1 VNFDIGYN
9 LLLPALQYFAEKTNS
24 YGWAIILLTLAVR
37 IIVWPLVVKS
47 TQSMQ
52 RMSKL
57 QPKLNELKNRYKSDP
72 EMFQKKS
79 MEFFAKNKVN
89 PMSGCWPLL
98 VQMPILIA
106 LYATFTGPPFGDKAI
121 DVKVMVSDK
130 QVSKVEAQTSNNNSP
145 YVSKDGEKAKLVVFP
160 GESTINAGD
169 SIDFGVRAVEGKVA
183 EEFSPTWKIVAPG
196 TRNPADPG
204 VAQTDATI
212 AENGHAVFIKPGEY
226 HVQALI
232 PGIAKG
238 ERFWCINGLGKIA
251 RGAELIK
258 PIPEAIDL
266 MLKGKMAG
274 AIEVIKNI
282 KWETGN
288 WDSLVL
294 ILLFGATMYVSQKF
308 TVSTPKPAP
317 GQELDEQQII
327 QQQTMKTMPIV
338 TTGMF
343 MFIPLPAGVLLY
355 LVISNVFQTLQTM
368 LIMKMPVPAFVD
380 VSDDGPESGPQPG
393 GGGGQRKPGGGS
405 GPKKGDESK
414 AANSSGNVST
424 ISGARASRAK
434 RKAKRKKN

>member
-1 VNFDIGYN
+1 MNFDIGYN
-9 LLLPALQYFAEKTNS
+9 LLLPALQFFAEKTKS

-37 IIVWPLVVKS
+37 VIVWPLVVKS

-52 RMSKL
+52 RMAKL
-57 QPKLNELKNRYKSDP
+57 QPKLNELKQRYKSDP

-121 DVKVMVSDK
+121 DVKVTVNDK
-130 QVSKVEAQTSNNNSP
+130 QESKVEAQTSNNNSP
-145 YVSKDGEKAKLVVFP
+145 YVSKDGEAAKLVIFP
-160 GESTINAGD
+160 GESTIKTGD
-169 SIDFGVRAVEGKVA
+169 SIDFGIRAVEGKIA
-183 EEFSPTWKIVAPG
+183 EDFSPTWKIVAPN
-196 TRNPADPG
+196 TRNANDPG

-212 AENGHAVFIKPGEY
+212 AENGHAVFLKPGEY

-232 PGIAKG
+232 PGIAKS
-238 ERFWCINGLGKIA
+238 ERFWLINGLGKIA
-251 RGAELIK
+251 RGFELIR
-258 PIPEAIDL
+258 PE
-266 MLKGKMAG
+266 
-274 AIEVIKNI
+274 
-282 KWETGN
+282 N

-294 ILLFGATMYVSQKF
+294 ILLFGATMYISQKF

-380 VSDDGPESGPQPG
+380 VSDDGGESGPQPG
-393 GGGGQRKPGGGS
+393 GAGNQRKPGGPQGGGS
-405 GPKKGDESK
+405 GGPRKSGGPESKKGDGAK
-414 AANSSGNVST
+414 TANSSGNVST

>member
-1 VNFDIGYN
+1 VNFDIGYS
-9 LLLPALQYFAEKTNS
+9 LLLPALQFFAEKTKS
-24 YGWAIILLTLAVR
+24 YGWSIILLTLAVR

-52 RMSKL
+52 RMAKL
-57 QPKLNELKNRYKSDP
+57 QPKLNELKQRYKSEP

-89 PMSGCWPLL
+89 PMSGCWPLV

-121 DVKVMVSDK
+121 DVKVTVSDK

-145 YVSKDGEKAKLVVFP
+145 YVSKSGETAKLVIFP

-169 SIDFGVRAVEGKVA
+169 SIDFGVRAIEGKLA
-183 EEFSPTWKIVAPG
+183 DDFSPTWKIVAPG
-196 TRNPADPG
+196 NHNPADPG
-204 VAQTDATI
+204 VSEADATI
-212 AENGHAVFIKPGEY
+212 AENGHAVFSKPGEY
-226 HVQALI
+226 HIQALI
-232 PGIAKG
+232 PGIAKA
-238 ERFWCINGLGKIA
+238 ERFWLINGLGKIA
-251 RGAELIK
+251 RGFELIK
-258 PIPEAIDL
+258 PQ
-266 MLKGKMAG
+266 
-274 AIEVIKNI
+274 
-282 KWETGN
+282 N

-294 ILLFGATMYVSQKF
+294 ILLFGATMFISQKF
-308 TVSTPKPAP
+308 TVTTPKPAP

-380 VSDDGPESGPQPG
+380 VTDDGDSGPQPG
-393 GGGGQRKPGGGS
+393 GGGGQRKS
-405 GPKKGDESK
+405 GNSEPAKGDGSK
-414 AANSSGNVST
+414 EANSSGNVST